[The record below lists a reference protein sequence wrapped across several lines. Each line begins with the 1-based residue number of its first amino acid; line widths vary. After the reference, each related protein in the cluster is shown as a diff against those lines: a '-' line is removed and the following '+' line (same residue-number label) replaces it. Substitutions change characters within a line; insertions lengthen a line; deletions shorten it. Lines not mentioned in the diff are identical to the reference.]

1 MAEQHRSEE
10 DLDQTSD
17 DKLEEDVK
25 LMAEK
30 IAEFRDTLPDQL
42 QNTLASILS
51 AQRPVNFNRYD
62 DAPGPSSINPNPES
76 GRLVDEDLAHAE
88 KIQRIKQKISS
99 NASAMSAAQLKRMKD
114 CMSRIDKLDSF
125 NNGIHP
131 AFKRSKITSEDCF
144 IGSLPPPP
152 PDASSSKL
160 KP

>member
-1 MAEQHRSEE
+1 MAEQHHSEE
-10 DLDQTSD
+10 ALDQTSD

-51 AQRPVNFNRYD
+51 AQRPVNFNHSD
-62 DAPGPSSINPNPES
+62 DGPGPSSSNPNPES
-76 GRLVDEDLAHAE
+76 GILVDEDLVHAE
-88 KIQRIKQKISS
+88 KRQRIKQKISS
-99 NASAMSAAQLKRMKD
+99 NASAMSAQLKRMKD

-131 AFKRSKITSEDCF
+131 AFKRSKITSKDGF
-144 IGSLPPPP
+144 M
-152 PDASSSKL
+152 
-160 KP
+160 